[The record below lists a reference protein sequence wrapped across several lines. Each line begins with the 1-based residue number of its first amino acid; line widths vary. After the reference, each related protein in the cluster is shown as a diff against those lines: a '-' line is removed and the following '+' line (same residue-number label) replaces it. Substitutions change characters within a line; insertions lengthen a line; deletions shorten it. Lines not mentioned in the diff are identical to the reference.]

1 MFLIFFF
8 SKIYDQSN
16 SCCNWPLHLFFDKRI
31 MLRDCT
37 FLNIHLTSSHNSEME
52 LHMKNFIFQMIILQM
67 HIIGYNSEVYKT
79 MDEAVNGVRG
89 LVAIAV
95 FIEVMKKICF
105 FFLNCILEI
114 LNSVRPN
121 RHQLSESQYS
131 TSSLSFDLN

>member
-52 LHMKNFIFQMIILQM
+52 LHMKNFIFQMFILQM

-95 FIEVMKKICF
+95 FIEVMKKNCF
-105 FFLNCILEI
+105 FFLAFWKFLIQSGPTVINFLKV
-114 LNSVRPN
+114 NTQPQV
-121 RHQLSESQYS
+121 
-131 TSSLSFDLN
+131 